1 MCASSRISNAKVNKN
16 LQLSEKMKNLFVTYK
31 CSGKCMNLT
40 LTVFIEARHELQRDS
55 RIFLS
60 SL

>member
-1 MCASSRISNAKVNKN
+1 MYASSRISNAKVNKDP
-16 LQLSEKMKNLFVTYK
+16 QLSEKLKNLFVTYK
-31 CSGKCMNLT
+31 CSRKFMNLT
-40 LTVFIEARHELQRDS
+40 LTVFIEARHELPRDS